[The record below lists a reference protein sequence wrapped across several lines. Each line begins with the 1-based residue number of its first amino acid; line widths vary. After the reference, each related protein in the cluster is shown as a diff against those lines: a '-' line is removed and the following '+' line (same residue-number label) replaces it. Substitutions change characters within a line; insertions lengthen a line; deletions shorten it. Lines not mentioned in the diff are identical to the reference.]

1 MSEGKLLEIE
11 QLHRLIDEKKW
22 TLVLR
27 VLDLKISERKTS
39 ADNESIIWIFEN
51 LDDDYRAEHAS
62 QFYFVMWKIAFQSGK
77 IKLAKKYVETLLTNL
92 IELKRVPALRKL
104 IRELSDEG
112 LLSTHKKFKMVDTI
126 LGKKN
131 QFSLEDSDGFE
142 HHPEM
147 WKNSKNILKNYLLE
161 ESDWTLEHWKLAYEY
176 ILKFYYDKDLF
187 LLLAEKSRRLK
198 KERHSENIMAFLR
211 EKKVNLKSFEIKSPE
226 RSTANK
232 DESLNVDYDQLAMD
246 VISGEK
252 EPSIT
257 EQKRILVS
265 IQNLNDEELMD
276 KGKDMI
282 VAFGLLGMDKVVVR
296 LCERV
301 IPLIKEVKHRAG
313 IQFMLAQAL
322 FNNNEF
328 HKTCDLIDDTFETE
342 PLLPEEVLAF
352 NYLKAESL
360 LKLKKHKTAKELFL
374 SIKKYNPHYRLV
386 GERLRELEEI
396 K

>member
-1 MSEGKLLEIE
+1 VQGKLLEIE

-27 VLDLKISERKTS
+27 ELDLKISERS
-39 ADNESIIWIFEN
+39 SSEDNESIIWIFEN
-51 LDDDYRAEHAS
+51 LDGEYRLDHA
-62 QFYFVMWKIAFQSGK
+62 QRFYSVMWKIAFESGK
-77 IKLAKKYVETLLTNL
+77 IKLAKQYVEVLLNNL
-92 IELKRVPALRKL
+92 IELKRVPALKKL
-104 IRELSDEG
+104 MTELAEKKFIP
-112 LLSTHKKFKMVDTI
+112 THKKFPMLQTI
-126 LGKKN
+126 LGKKG
-131 QFSLEDSDGFE
+131 QFSLEDSSGFE

-147 WKNSKNILKNYLLE
+147 WKSSKNILRNYLLE
-161 ESDWTLEHWKLAYEY
+161 ETEWTLEHWKLAYEY
-176 ILKFYYDKDLF
+176 ILKFYYDKELF
-187 LLLAEKSRRLK
+187 LLLAEKSRKLK
-198 KERHSENIMAFLR
+198 KDKHSENILAFLR
-211 EKKVNLKSFEIKSPE
+211 ERKVNLKSFEVKAPE
-226 RSTANK
+226 KALVN
-232 DESLNVDYDQLAMD
+232 DSLNVDYDQLAMD
-246 VISGEK
+246 VISGVK

-265 IQNLNDEELMD
+265 IQNLDDAELLD

-301 IPLIKEVKHRAG
+301 IPLVKEVKLRAG

-328 HKTCDLIDDTFETE
+328 YKVTDLIDDTFEVE
-342 PLLPEEVLAF
+342 PLLPDEVMAF

-360 LKLKKHKTAKELFL
+360 LKLKKYKQARELFV
-374 SIKKYNPHYRLV
+374 SIKKHNPHYRLV
-386 GERLRELEEI
+386 GDRLRELEDI

>member
-1 MSEGKLLEIE
+1 MKGKLLEAE

-22 TLVLR
+22 TLVLH

-39 ADNESIIWIFEN
+39 EDNESIIWVFEN
-51 LDDDYRAEHAS
+51 LDADYRAEHA
-62 QFYFVMWKIAFQSGK
+62 QHFYFVMWKIAFQAGK
-77 IKLAKKYVETLLTNL
+77 IKLAKSYVEALLNNL

-131 QFSLEDSDGFE
+131 QFSLEDSSGFE

-147 WKNSKNILKNYLLE
+147 WKNSKNILKNYLME
-161 ESDWTLEHWKLAYEY
+161 ETDWTPEHWKLAYEY

-187 LLLAEKSRRLK
+187 LLLAEKSRSLK
-198 KERHSENIMAFLR
+198 KDAHSEKILAFLR
-211 EKKVNLKSFEIKSPE
+211 DKKVNLKPFEVKSFAIPSVNKS
-226 RSTANK
+226 
-232 DESLNVDYDQLAMD
+232 ESLNVDYDQLAMD

-265 IQNLNDEELMD
+265 IQNLNDEELID

-301 IPLIKEVKHRAG
+301 IPLIKDVKHRAG

-328 HKTCDLIDDTFETE
+328 HKVCDLIDDTFEAE
-342 PLLPEEVLAF
+342 PLLMEEALAF

-360 LKLKKHKTAKELFL
+360 LKLKKHKMAKELFL
-374 SIKKYNPHYRLV
+374 FIKKYNPHYRLV
-386 GERLRELEEI
+386 GERLRELEDL

>member
-1 MSEGKLLEIE
+1 MEIE

-27 VLDLKISERKTS
+27 VLDLKISERSSTE
-39 ADNESIIWIFEN
+39 DNESIIWIFEN
-51 LDDDYRAEHAS
+51 LDVEYRHDHA
-62 QFYFVMWKIAFQSGK
+62 QRFYSVMWKIAFESGK
-77 IKLAKKYVETLLTNL
+77 IKLAKQYVEALLNNL
-92 IELKRVPALRKL
+92 IELKRVPALKKL
-104 IRELSDEG
+104 MTELAEAKFIT
-112 LLSTHKKFKMVDTI
+112 THKKFPMLQAI
-126 LGKKN
+126 LGKKG
-131 QFSLEDSDGFE
+131 QFSLEDSSGFE

-147 WKNSKNILKNYLLE
+147 WKNSKNILRNFLLE
-161 ESDWTLEHWKLAYEY
+161 ETEWTLEHWKLSYEY
-176 ILKFYYDKDLF
+176 ILKFYYDKELF
-187 LLLAEKSRRLK
+187 LLLAEKSRKLK
-198 KERHSENIMAFLR
+198 KDKHSENILAFLR
-211 EKKVNLKSFEIKSPE
+211 EKKVNLKAFEVKAPDKTS
-226 RSTANK
+226 AN
-232 DESLNVDYDQLAMD
+232 DNDSLNVDYDQLAMD
-246 VISGEK
+246 VISGVK

-265 IQNLNDEELMD
+265 IQNLDDAELLD

-301 IPLIKEVKHRAG
+301 IPLVKEVKLRAG

-328 HKTCDLIDDTFETE
+328 YKVTDLIDDTFETE
-342 PLLPEEVLAF
+342 PLLPDEVLAF

-360 LKLKKHKTAKELFL
+360 LKLKKHKQARELFV
-374 SIKKYNPHYRLV
+374 SIKKHNPHYRLV
-386 GERLRELEEI
+386 GDRLRELEDI